1 MFLMFSVFIVAVL
14 LFTLALGFM
23 LLLVTVADLLLQKLH
38 LQSFDFE
45 RIRRKLFQKRIV
57 ALNLI
62 CTFYSLVFVFVRCFV
77 TPMLPVTLDCLFL
90 QDCPFRFALTFLS
103 IEISSPLFYS
113 NFHVRQ
119 TL

>member
-1 MFLMFSVFIVAVL
+1 MFLMFSLFIDAVL

-90 QDCPFRFALTFLS
+90 QDFPFRFALTFLS
-103 IEISSPLFYS
+103 IAISSPLFYS